1 MEWLEQDSS
10 PIRWQRSLRVFR
22 QCLLLPCILA
32 AQTPELQWPMS
43 FIFPFPRSI
52 PNTMKCL
59 RTQRWNWCISPLPTA
74 CTLSRPRPH
83 YLPES
88 TFSARS
94 PLFPPWRSWMNC
106 SALRKSAICTCWRLL
121 RPSTIRTMVWQSCL
135 QRRLVTSRRYPAPS
149 VSIPAGMMPL

>member
-1 MEWLEQDSS
+1 MEWLEQAPSL
-10 PIRWQRSLRVFR
+10 IRWRRSLHVLQ
-22 QCLLLPCILA
+22 QCLLLLCIPA
-32 AQTPELQWPMS
+32 AQTPELQWPTS
-43 FIFPFPRSI
+43 FIFPRSI
-52 PNTMKCL
+52 PNTMKCWQT
-59 RTQRWNWCISPLPTA
+59 RRWNWCISPLPTA

-94 PLFPPWRSWMNC
+94 PSFPPWRSWMNC

-149 VSIPAGMMPL
+149 ASIPAGMMPL

>member
-1 MEWLEQDSS
+1 MEWLEQVLS
-10 PIRWQRSLRVFR
+10 PTRWRRSLHVLR

-32 AQTPELQWPMS
+32 TQTPELQWPTS
-43 FIFPFPRSI
+43 FIFPRSI

-59 RTQRWNWCISPLPTA
+59 RTRKWNWCISPLPTA

-94 PLFPPWRSWMNC
+94 PSFPPWRSWMNC

-149 VSIPAGMMPL
+149 ASIPAGMMPL

>member
-1 MEWLEQDSS
+1 MEWLEQVLS
-10 PIRWQRSLRVFR
+10 PTRWRRSLHVLR

-32 AQTPELQWPMS
+32 TQTLELQWPTS
-43 FIFPFPRSI
+43 FIFPRSI

-59 RTQRWNWCISPLPTA
+59 RTRKWNWCISPLPTA

-149 VSIPAGMMPL
+149 ASIPAGMMPL